1 MIGDDRVDVLDYG
14 LEELLRGLHVR
25 DIILFPTF
33 IEAAEPTGTRVGT
46 VNAEGLTGRTVISGF
61 TIRGYDVTSRPASGL
76 RGFNSYAMYVNVP
89 GGLTVQNNHFVG
101 GRGGDATPSAPGTAG
116 ANGGNGTDGL
126 PSKECNTPQ
135 CSGESQAGGPGGA
148 NVACPGQT
156 SGNPGGG
163 VNPQSNPQQY
173 ASGANGNGQGGI
185 QQTFDT
191 VAGVLYNVSFW
202 LAGNPDGA
210 PVTKSVLVGASGA
223 DSATYSFTFTGFD
236 KANMG
241 WKNYT
246 YSFVAASSST
256 TLSFASKDATS
267 FGAALDNVSVAAVPE
282 PATWAMMI
290 LGFGLVGGSMR
301 RRRAIL
307 RPLARLVRA

>member
-1 MIGDDRVDVLDYG
+1 MRS
-14 LEELLRGLHVR
+14 LLVAAAAVA
-25 DIILFPTF
+25 LFPANAS
-33 IEAAEPTGTRVGT
+33 AAGF
-46 VNAEGLTGRTVISGF
+46 VNGSFESG
-61 TIRGYDVTSRPASGL
+61 I
-76 RGFNSYAMYVNVP
+76 
-89 GGLTVQNNHFVG
+89 
-101 GRGGDATPSAPGTAG
+101 APGSFTTVA
-116 ANGGNGTDGL
+116 GGNTTAITGWEVT
-126 PSKECNTPQ
+126 
-135 CSGESQAGGPGGA
+135 
-148 NVACPGQT
+148 
-156 SGNPGGG
+156 GNSVDYIGSYWTAQ
-163 VNPQSNPQQY
+163 NLSR
-173 ASGANGNGQGGI
+173 SIDLNGNGQGGI

-202 LAGNPDGA
+202 LAGNPDGD

-223 DSATYSFTFTGFD
+223 DSASYTFTFTGFD

-256 TLSFASKDATS
+256 TLSFASQDATS

-301 RRRAIL
+301 RRRSIF
-307 RPLARLVRA
+307 RPLTRLARA